1 MLEVQQRSRLL
12 ISGLLLI
19 LILLGGCTQPQEDSL
34 QEVTDMFGR
43 KVEVP
48 EKVERVVAVGPGSLR
63 LLTHM
68 QVLDRVVGVEEG
80 EERENWG
87 QWGGPYNVAHPEL
100 EELPVIGPVHG
111 GDAELILAQNPDLIF
126 FYGDPG
132 EAKNL
137 EEKTGIPVLGVKYVD
152 LGPSRDELLY
162 KSWQLIG
169 RVLDKEQRAQ
179 ELIAYTEGLIKDL
192 KERTEDVKQEK
203 RVYAGGLSHHGGHGI
218 VSTKIPFP
226 PFEFL
231 NLDYFS
237 SPEEVK
243 QVNSV
248 MISKEKLIEWNPELI
263 FVDEMNLNLIK
274 RDLDKNSEYQTLEA
288 IKQGEIYGL
297 LPYAYYN
304 RNPST
309 ILANSYYMGKV
320 IYPEQFE
327 DIDSAQKADMIYQ
340 EFVGGEVYDE
350 LAKSYGGYKKLNL
363 N

>member
-1 MLEVQQRSRLL
+1 MKEQRRLL
-12 ISGLLLI
+12 ICLLLSI
-19 LILLGGCTQPQEDSL
+19 LILFGGCTQPQEEP
-34 QEVTDMFGR
+34 QREITDMFGR

-48 EKVERVVAVGPGSLR
+48 QEVERVVAVGPGSLR

-68 QVLDRVVGVEEG
+68 QVLNRVVGVEEG

-87 QWGGPYNVAHPEL
+87 EWGGPYNIAHPEL
-100 EELPVIGPVHG
+100 DELPVIGPPHG

-132 EAKNL
+132 EAKSL
-137 EEKTGIPVLGVKYVD
+137 EKKTGIPVLGIKYVD

-162 KSWQLIG
+162 EAWQLIG
-169 RVLDKEQRAQ
+169 RVLNKEKRAQ
-179 ELIAYTEGLIKDL
+179 ELIAYTEDLISDL
-192 KERTEDVKQEK
+192 KERTAGIEQEK
-203 RVYAGGLSHHGGHGI
+203 RVYAGGISHQGGHGI

-237 SPEEVK
+237 SQEEVK

-248 MISKEKLIEWNPELI
+248 MISKEKLVDWDPEII
-263 FVDEMNLNLIK
+263 FVDEMNRNLIE
-274 RDLDKNSEYQTLEA
+274 RDLTNNSEYQTIEA
-288 IKQGEIYGL
+288 IEDGEIYGI

-309 ILANSYYMGKV
+309 ILANTYYMGQV
-320 IYPEQFE
+320 IYPEQFK
-327 DIDSAQKADMIYQ
+327 DIDAEQKADEIYQ